1 MRLFK
6 PRENVMKT
14 AIVLAAAAAF
24 IASTSLAL
32 AFYAPSRH
40 DVSSVQLAQGKME
53 EKKDT
58 MMKDDKMKK
67 DTMKDDMKKKDDT
80 MKKDTMKK

>member
-1 MRLFK
+1 
-6 PRENVMKT
+6 MKK

-32 AFYAPSRH
+32 AFYTPSRH
-40 DVSSVQLAQGKME
+40 DVPLVQLAQAKME

-58 MMKDDKMKK
+58 MMKDDMKKK
-67 DTMKDDMKKKDDT
+67 DTMMKDDMKKKDDM
-80 MKKDTMKK
+80 MKKDMMKK

>member
-1 MRLFK
+1 
-6 PRENVMKT
+6 MKK

-24 IASTSLAL
+24 IASTSFSL
-32 AFYAPSRH
+32 AFYTPSRH
-40 DVSSVQLAQGKME
+40 DVPLVQLAQAKMDD
-53 EKKDT
+53 KKET

-67 DTMKDDMKKKDDT
+67 DAMMKDDMKKKDDM